1 MEILQPK
8 QQENIIAAISE
19 AEKMT
24 SGEIKVH
31 LEAICEAGD
40 AFERAKNI
48 FEYLSLHK
56 TALKN
61 GVLIYVAYED
71 RKFAILGDKGI
82 DAKIGPKFWN
92 STAEILKENLA
103 KGQIEKALI
112 DSILEAG
119 KQLKEHFPIQT
130 NDTNEIPDELSFG

>member
-31 LEAICEAGD
+31 LEAICTSGD
-40 AFERAKNI
+40 AYARAKEV

-56 TALKN
+56 TALRN
-61 GVLIYVAYED
+61 GVLIYIAYED
-71 RKFAILGDKGI
+71 RKFAILGDKGV
-82 DAKIGPKFWN
+82 DKKIGPEFWD
-92 STAEILKENLA
+92 STAVILKKHLVQDQYETA
-103 KGQIEKALI
+103 IIE
-112 DSILEAG
+112 SVLEAG
-119 KQLKEHFPIQT
+119 KQLKKHFPIGK
-130 NDTNEIPDELSFG
+130 NDKNEISDELSFG